1 MTFVRRFNSPR
12 VTGRKQEK
20 AMEKP
25 AEHYWQMR
33 LSDVRKSLEANHFEV
48 FLADDCDH
56 ARRIVVEQIL
66 PGLQP
71 KSISWGGSMTVV
83 DSGLYEQ
90 LKELP
95 GVKVLDT
102 YDKALPREDALER
115 RRQSLLV
122 DLFVTGTNAVTETGK
137 LVNLDMTGNRVA
149 AMAFGPKNVIVVV
162 GRNKIVPDLE
172 GAFFR
177 VKNYAAPVNA
187 MRLDKKTPCVK
198 TAFCE
203 ECNSPD
209 RICNAWSVLEKSYPK
224 NRIKI
229 VLINEDLGF

>member
-1 MTFVRRFNSPR
+1 
-12 VTGRKQEK
+12 
-20 AMEKP
+20 MEKP

-33 LSDVRKSLEANHFEV
+33 LADVRKSLEANHFEV

-172 GAFFR
+172 GAFFASR
-177 VKNYAAPVNA
+177 TMRHRSTPCAWTRRRPVRRRPSAKNATARTGSA
-187 MRLDKKTPCVK
+187 MRGP
-198 TAFCE
+198 
-203 ECNSPD
+203 S
-209 RICNAWSVLEKSYPK
+209 SK
-224 NRIKI
+224 NPTRRT
-229 VLINEDLGF
+229 G